1 MGRSA
6 YRHTA
11 RAAEQCSDADS
22 AAPRFSGG
30 GKLSGDHESAPSEF
44 TVWFLTVEGKG
55 LTVIGPPDA
64 LEALQSRLKDA
75 ADVELHRFDRD
86 SEIPRP

>member
-1 MGRSA
+1 MSGA
-6 YRHTA
+6 Q
-11 RAAEQCSDADS
+11 EQVPSD
-22 AAPRFSGG
+22 
-30 GKLSGDHESAPSEF
+30 F

-86 SEIPRP
+86 ADHPET